1 MMDREKSSQVL
12 AFLRRK
18 HMPKMPTP
26 DEPKVEIEI
35 ESGDE
40 KEDEGDDVES
50 LKMEIARLKA
60 MLGEK

>member
-18 HMPKMPTP
+18 HMPKPPMP
-26 DEPKVEIEI
+26 EKPKVEIEI
-35 ESGDE
+35 EAGE
-40 KEDEGDDVES
+40 KEYEGDDVES
-50 LKMEIARLKA
+50 LKMEIARLRA